1 MNNII
6 LQQVFTETIN
16 DCCYNEE
23 INILENILE
32 CIDTNNFDNL
42 DENFVNYFVKNYEL
56 FEIIKPKGTVTAREY
71 RKVTKNRKNPTH
83 SQLMARRTLNTALKK
98 SANHKFLSEKIQD
111 LYNKKVNKK
120 SKLHKTISAAI
131 SAKRLIQQA
140 IPGNKERLE
149 KKRKKYLQKA
159 HDAHVDYKTSDF
171 SNIRSERR
179 RQKKK
184 DLRNKMEKNLLKA
197 EKIRRKRNIVFGK

>member
-98 SANHKFLSEKIQD
+98 SASHKFLSEKIQD

-140 IPGNKERLE
+140 IPGNKEHLE

>member
-1 MNNII
+1 MNDII
-6 LQQVFTETIN
+6 LQQVFTETII
-16 DCCYNEE
+16 DCYYEEE
-23 INILENILE
+23 ISILENILE
-32 CIDTNNFDNL
+32 CIDVNNFDNL
-42 DENFVNYFVKNYEL
+42 DENFVNYFIKNYRL
-56 FEIIKPKGTVTAREY
+56 FEIVKPKGTVTAREY

-98 SANHKFLSEKIQD
+98 SATHKFLSEKIRD
-111 LYNKKVNKK
+111 LYNKKINKK
-120 SKLHKTISAAI
+120 GKLYKTISAAI
-131 SAKRLIQQA
+131 STKRLIQQA
-140 IPGNKERLE
+140 IPGSKKYLE

-159 HDAHVDYKTSDF
+159 HNAHVDYKTSDF

-197 EKIRRKRNIVFGK
+197 EKIRRKKNKIFGK